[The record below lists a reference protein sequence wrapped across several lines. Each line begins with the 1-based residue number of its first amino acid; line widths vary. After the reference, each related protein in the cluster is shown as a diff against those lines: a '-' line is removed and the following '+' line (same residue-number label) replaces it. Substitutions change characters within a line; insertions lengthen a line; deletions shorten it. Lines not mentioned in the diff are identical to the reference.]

1 MQLYKIFHPFRIL
14 FPASSQSRYSI
25 HRFCR
30 LHTFERG
37 RTYDH
42 DRTSLGHFL
51 VCLGRHLQ
59 RLLRFSMSGSPRLA
73 LYSYQLCMSVSNTFM
88 KASDDILSTAK
99 HYVHKDLKKTTHTYN
114 YLHIIVHSVGVVL
127 YEIHGR
133 HERCIFP
140 IHTVEILSQH
150 RVLLDLN
157 ALLVFL
163 EPAQRPDYRVPRQPR
178 QLREVCREL
187 SS

>member
-37 RTYDH
+37 RPYDH

-73 LYSYQLCMSVSNTFM
+73 LYSYQLCMSASNTFM

-99 HYVHKDLKKTTHTYN
+99 HYVHKDFKKQ
-114 YLHIIVHSVGVVL
+114 L
-127 YEIHGR
+127 
-133 HERCIFP
+133 
-140 IHTVEILSQH
+140 IHTITSTSLST
-150 RVLLDLN
+150 RWVWYSTRFMAAMN
-157 ALLVFL
+157 A
-163 EPAQRPDYRVPRQPR
+163 A
-178 QLREVCREL
+178 
-187 SS
+187 SSPYIQ

>member
-1 MQLYKIFHPFRIL
+1 MSGETFAALVEVFDERLAETGVVLVPTLHVRLEHFHEGQR
-14 FPASSQSRYSI
+14 
-25 HRFCR
+25 
-30 LHTFERG
+30 
-37 RTYDH
+37 
-42 DRTSLGHFL
+42 
-51 VCLGRHLQ
+51 RHLE
-59 RLLRFSMSGSPRLA
+59 
-73 LYSYQLCMSVSNTFM
+73 YSKTLCTQG
-88 KASDDILSTAK
+88 
-99 HYVHKDLKKTTHTYN
+99 LKKAHTYN

-133 HERCIFP
+133 HESCIFP

-187 SS
+187 AS